1 MKRKRSRITPK
12 KTTAKELYDRFFPG
26 FLNSTSVRVPESSRW
41 SMETISQ
48 NAKLAKR
55 YLEEIYDKINLPP
68 EEAEGDLL
76 WRLLFLAAKSEDQ
89 FGKLI
94 NLNGQFME
102 YVEQHHGISVP
113 ALGGAEPVMP
123 GIGQR
128 MDRSGALPQ
137 GFCRISRFSH
147 ITPDGRHVGHAAV
160 HRWVSDCDGVNADIF
175 RMVSG

>member
-1 MKRKRSRITPK
+1 MNFDFNVNPYISNPAAEKLSPKRLGRAGQI
-12 KTTAKELYDRFFPG
+12 AF
-26 FLNSTSVRVPESSRW
+26 
-41 SMETISQ
+41 
-48 NAKLAKR
+48 A
-55 YLEEIYDKINLPP
+55 
-68 EEAEGDLL
+68 
-76 WRLLFLAAKSEDQ
+76 LFAA
-89 FGKLI
+89 LVVC
-94 NLNGQFME
+94 LCL
-102 YVEQHHGISVP
+102 SVP

-160 HRWVSDCDGVNADIF
+160 HRWVGDCDGGNADIF